1 MKGEKMASPLNP
13 APQNAGDKIE
23 KIKQI
28 AKIIYPYIYT
38 NDEKFSET
46 DAEDLA
52 RELQNLPKIINLLEW
67 ALRNVNKIEISDKDE
82 LKAYDKKTGYALYIT
97 LVAGRGAQ
105 TEVVTYADANA
116 VYVLVFKAPVLKV
129 IRRAKKALKDALKR
143 YTKAQQML

>member
-1 MKGEKMASPLNP
+1 MTAPLNP
-13 APQNAGDKIE
+13 TPAGAGDKIE

-28 AKIIYPYIYT
+28 AKIIYPYVYN
-38 NDEKFSET
+38 NDNEFSEL

-67 ALRNVNKIEISDKDE
+67 AIENVNKVEISASDE
-82 LKAYDKKTGYALYIT
+82 LRAYDKKTGYALYIT

-105 TEVVTYADANA
+105 TEVVVYPDANA
-116 VYVLVFKAPVLKV
+116 VYVLVFNAPVLKV
-129 IRRAKKALKDALKR
+129 MKRAKKALKDALAR

>member
-1 MKGEKMASPLNP
+1 MASPLNP

-28 AKIIYPYIYT
+28 AKIIYPYIYA

-67 ALRNVNKIEISDKDE
+67 ALRNVNKVEISASDE
-82 LKAYDKKTGYALYIT
+82 LKFYDKKTGYALYIT
-97 LVAGRGAQ
+97 LVA
-105 TEVVTYADANA
+105 
-116 VYVLVFKAPVLKV
+116 F
-129 IRRAKKALKDALKR
+129 
-143 YTKAQQML
+143 